1 MAREIDIYITA
12 KDGFSDA
19 MRKMKQSQQVLSKG
33 VDELTADL
41 KRLSDNKV
49 QLKVDFEKAKSELK
63 SAQKAFRELGDEVS
77 RNNLIDAQTNYENTK
92 RNLDLVTK
100 SARQTQ
106 QQIEQTSGAFSKME
120 NRASS
125 SGGSSMLDRIASAG
139 AVQMAGEVLS
149 QGVSTY
155 VSSAF
160 GSDAG
165 TYLGGALS
173 GAASGAAIGTAI
185 APGIGTAIG
194 AGIGTIAG
202 VIQGGFQVYEKKD
215 DAFKSYVQDSYETVK
230 SEQSAATENGSAI
243 AALRE
248 QDLISFSTLLGSEEL
263 GKQFLSDLQVK
274 AAETPFQYED
284 LTAMSKIL
292 NTYGFTTESTLS
304 AIDAI
309 GDAGATLGMSAQD
322 MQTVATALG
331 RMRSSN
337 KVDLELMNQMQERGL
352 DVIGYLSEYLNT
364 SKTDVYDMISKGD
377 LTGRGTEI
385 ADMLLQSIGADEIY
399 AGGMEKQAATY
410 SGRQSTLEDLQ
421 NNLDAAKGE
430 GYNAERGKGID
441 EEIAFLEGDMK
452 SQMEEAQRMIGQWE
466 ASLENQKEQIQR
478 DMLSAVMGGDWG
490 ESLADLDEEVAARLE
505 AMSEQYAELQNSDA
519 EDAGAQMGALLAEA
533 KVMAQ
538 NEYMASD
545 GYELQ
550 KQADLDLIESLRA
563 DGSAKESYWNYGYEL
578 GQAFSEG
585 RASGAETRAGWMT
598 EYRGKTNGI
607 LSYSEAVEA
616 AKKNSNGLYKGYA
629 VGLPYVPYDNYPA
642 MLHEGERV
650 LTASEARGYSSGQAV
665 NVTGN
670 QFVIREEADIEKIAR
685 EIARQLELAKIT
697 YNGS

>member
-12 KDGFSDA
+12 KDSFSDA

-77 RNNLIDAQTNYENTK
+77 RNNLIDAQTNYDNTK

-120 NRASS
+120 NRAS
-125 SGGSSMLDRIASAG
+125 GGSMIYRLASAG

-149 QGVSTY
+149 QGLSTY
-155 VSSAF
+155 VGSAY
-160 GSDAG
+160 GSEAG

-202 VIQGGFQVYEKKD
+202 VIQGGFQVYEEKD

-364 SKTDVYDMISKGD
+364 SKTDVYDMISKGEF
-377 LTGRGTEI
+377 TGRGTEI
-385 ADMLLQSIGADEIY
+385 ADMLLQSIGTDEIY

-490 ESLADLDEEVAARLE
+490 ESLANLDEEVAARLE
-505 AMSEQYAELQNSDA
+505 TMSEQYAELQNSDA

-550 KQADLDLIESLRA
+550 RQTELSLIENLRA
-563 DGSAKESYWNYGYEL
+563 DTSIRDEYWNFGYDMS
-578 GQAFSEG
+578 QAFSEG
-585 RASGAETRAGWMT
+585 LASGGITLGSRRSEKSKSEAGT
-598 EYRGKTNGI
+598 
-607 LSYSEAVEA
+607 LSYAEAVEA
-616 AKKNSNGLYKGYA
+616 AKNNSSGLYKGYA

-665 NVTGN
+665 NITGN